1 MYKFKYMTAKEARN
15 ECLWN
20 SIPITIR
27 SRITDA
33 IRYMHFY
40 HDPYKV
46 EIYKSVY
53 PDVFIDIED
62 TILKLK
68 GLGYGV
74 EYIDGCDRTDCTDSK
89 LIISW

>member
-1 MYKFKYMTAKEARN
+1 MTAIEARN
-15 ECLWN
+15 ETLWN
-20 SIPITIR
+20 GVPIDIR
-27 SRITDA
+27 KRITDA
-33 IRYMHFY
+33 IRYTVFY

-46 EIYKSVY
+46 EMYKSIY
-53 PDVFIDIED
+53 PDVFIGIED

-74 EYIDGCDRTDCTDSK
+74 EYIDGCDRLDGTDSK

>member
-1 MYKFKYMTAKEARN
+1 MTAVEARN

-20 SIPITIR
+20 SIPI
-27 SRITDA
+27 A
-33 IRYMHFY
+33 IRNRIKNTIEDAMFHQE
-40 HDPYKV
+40 PYKV
-46 EIYKSVY
+46 EMYKSVS
-53 PDVFIDIED
+53 PDAFWNISN

-74 EYIDGCDRTDCTDSK
+74 EYIDGVDCVDRTDSK

>member
-1 MYKFKYMTAKEARN
+1 MTAIEARN
-15 ECLWN
+15 ETLWN
-20 SIPITIR
+20 GVPIDIR
-27 SRITDA
+27 KRITDA
-33 IRYMHFY
+33 IRYSVFY

-46 EIYKSVY
+46 EMYKSVY
-53 PDVFIDIED
+53 PDVFIGIED

-74 EYIDGCDRTDCTDSK
+74 EYIDGCDRLDGTDSK

>member
-1 MYKFKYMTAKEARN
+1 MTAKEARN
-15 ECLWN
+15 ETLWN
-20 SIPITIR
+20 SIPIDIR
-27 SRITDA
+27 KRIEDA
-33 IRYMHFY
+33 IRYIVFY
-40 HDPYKV
+40 HEPYKV

-53 PDVFIDIED
+53 PDVFIGIED

-74 EYIDGCDRTDCTDSK
+74 EYIDGCDRIDGTDSK

>member
-1 MYKFKYMTAKEARN
+1 MTAIEARN
-15 ECLWN
+15 ETLWN
-20 SIPITIR
+20 SIPINVRKRIEDTIR
-27 SRITDA
+27 YIV
-33 IRYMHFY
+33 FY
-40 HDPYKV
+40 NETYKV

-53 PDVFIDIED
+53 PDVFIDIEE

-74 EYIDGCDRTDCTDSK
+74 EYIDICDMIDGTDSK

>member
-1 MYKFKYMTAKEARN
+1 MTAVEARN
-15 ECLWN
+15 KTLWN
-20 SIPITIR
+20 SIPIIIR
-27 SRITDA
+27 KRIEDA
-33 IRYMHFY
+33 TGYMHFY

-46 EIYKSVY
+46 EIYESIT
-53 PDVFIDIED
+53 PDAFIGIEE

-74 EYIDGCDRTDCTDSK
+74 EYIDGTERIDGTDSK

>member
-1 MYKFKYMTAKEARN
+1 MTAIEARN
-15 ECLWN
+15 ETLWN
-20 SIPITIR
+20 GVPIDIR
-27 SRITDA
+27 KRITDA
-33 IRYMHFY
+33 IRYSVFY

-46 EIYKSVY
+46 EMYKSIY
-53 PDVFIDIED
+53 PDVFIGIED

-74 EYIDGCDRTDCTDSK
+74 EYIDGRDRLDGTDSK

>member
-1 MYKFKYMTAKEARN
+1 MTAVEARN
-15 ECLWN
+15 ETLWN
-20 SIPITIR
+20 GVPIDIR
-27 SRITDA
+27 KRITDA
-33 IRYMHFY
+33 IRYSVFY

-46 EIYKSVY
+46 EMYKSIY
-53 PDVFIDIED
+53 PDVFIGIED

-74 EYIDGCDRTDCTDSK
+74 EYIDGCDRLDGTDSK